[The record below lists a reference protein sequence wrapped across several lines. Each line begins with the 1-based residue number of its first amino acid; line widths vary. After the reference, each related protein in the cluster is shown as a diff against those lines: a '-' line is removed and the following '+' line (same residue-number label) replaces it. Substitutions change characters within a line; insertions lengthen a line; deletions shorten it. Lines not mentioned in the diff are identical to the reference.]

1 MMRVIKTYGNH
12 EGWSATFRQWRAD
25 SHCSFLHGYAIGVE
39 LEFCCLDSEVD
50 KNGWVINFGGLKD
63 VKQWLKELL
72 DHKTLVAADD
82 PEMSTFLGLEAAGLI
97 QLVVLDQGV
106 GCDNLAKYIAQ
117 WVEGWLGSN
126 RQELETKAWLQ
137 RVKVFEHSGNAAEW
151 TRS

>member
-25 SHCSFLHGYAIGVE
+25 SHCRFIHGYAIGVE
-39 LEFCCLDSEVD
+39 LEFACLDTECD
-50 KNGWVINFGGLKD
+50 KNGWVINFGGLKE
-63 VKQWLKELL
+63 VKEWLKNLL

-82 PEMSTFLGLEAAGLI
+82 PEIEVFSDLAEKALI
-97 QLVVLDQGV
+97 QLIVLEQGV
-106 GCDNLAKYIAQ
+106 GCDNLAKYISA
-117 WVEGWLGSN
+117 WVVDWLDKN
-126 RQELETKAWLQ
+126 RDQLGTKAWLH